1 MIYYFFLRIYKKM
14 VYYGLVINQ
23 ICEVIFAWLFA
34 DPYRKQKKF
43 VYMLF
48 ENACTFNN
56 GLARIY
62 LLNFQ
67 IILSKNLFGS
77 ETENDGDVSG

>member
-1 MIYYFFLRIYKKM
+1 
-14 VYYGLVINQ
+14 
-23 ICEVIFAWLFA
+23 
-34 DPYRKQKKF
+34 
-43 VYMLF
+43 MLF